1 MNEWQ
6 KMLADFRIIDEII
19 SMLPDDEHE
28 ALLIL
33 AMCVNDYS
41 IKHNMDPDTVWTI
54 LYNGHLAVRKD
65 LGPYPGKED
74 TT

>member
-1 MNEWQ
+1 MNELQ
-6 KMLADFRIIDEII
+6 KMLSNFRIIDDIL

-54 LYNGHLAVRKD
+54 LYNSHLTVTKD
-65 LGPYPGKED
+65 LGHYPGGEK
-74 TT
+74 